1 MRRKLERFARQF
13 ISELKSAGSPVK
25 FWVVGVSLA
34 LGFGVFSGVGSSVYI
49 SPDPS
54 DNYVARPDAREAE
67 KARKNTTQHELARAP
82 RNQAREKPKENP
94 LKKTLKSPP
103 VDSAPVE
110 SPRVE
115 RPPVVSAPVESPLK
129 EEEFTTKAGKF
140 SKADTVIGVL
150 KTHGVRRSE
159 IQEVLES
166 VREKRIF
173 SRVRAGRRYEV
184 KKKDGEFREFVLQ
197 LDNTNRLRIARTP
210 NGALKATKEAIPY
223 SIDVVRIQSRID
235 SSLHQ
240 AISDGGGAPV
250 LANRLSDIF
259 AYVIDFHKDL
269 QTGDQVEVLVERKR
283 FEGEFAGY
291 EKILAAEFIVG
302 RRRHTAVYFEH
313 AGGTYYNFEGESL
326 RRAFLRSPLRYT
338 RISSRFSWRRFH
350 PLLKRY
356 RPHLG
361 VDYAAPRG
369 TPVYAVAD
377 GVVTRAS
384 RKRQAGKTV
393 ELRHGGGY
401 RTAYLHLYRYAR
413 GIRTGR
419 RVHQGQVIG
428 YVGSTGLSTGPHLDY
443 RIIRR
448 GRHLDPLKAELPKG
462 MPLPRSLRPAFK
474 RILDERRTMFDNLPL
489 LKVSQASPAAH
500 EPLFGAEGKRTPRL

>member
-1 MRRKLERFARQF
+1 MRRKVERLARQF
-13 ISELKSAGSPVK
+13 ISELKSAGSPLK
-25 FWVVGVSLA
+25 FWVAGVLVA
-34 LGFGVFSGVGSSVYI
+34 LGFGVFSGVGSSIYI

-54 DNYVARPDAREAE
+54 DNNIPRPAARGAQ
-67 KARKNTTQHELARAP
+67 KARKNTTQHESARAS
-82 RNQAREKPKENP
+82 RSQAREKPKESL
-94 LKKTLKSPP
+94 LKKTLQSP
-103 VDSAPVE
+103 PVE

-115 RPPVVSAPVESPLK
+115 SPPK
-129 EEEFTTKAGKF
+129 EEKLTTKAGKF

-150 KTHGVRRSE
+150 KAHGVRRSE

-173 SRVRAGRRYEV
+173 SRVRTGRRYEV
-184 KKKDGEFREFVLQ
+184 RKKDGEFREFVLQ
-197 LDNTNRLRIARTP
+197 LDNTSRLRIARTP
-210 NGALKATKEAIPY
+210 SGALKATKEAIPY
-223 SIDVVRIQSRID
+223 SVDVVRIQSRID

-250 LANRLSDIF
+250 LAYRLSDIF

-283 FEGEFAGY
+283 LEGEFAGY
-291 EKILAAEFIVG
+291 GKILAAEFIVAK
-302 RRRHTAVYFEH
+302 RRHTAVYFEH
-313 AGGTYYNFEGESL
+313 AGGTYYDFEGESL

-338 RISSRFSWRRFH
+338 RISSRFSRRRFH

-369 TPVYAVAD
+369 TPVHAVAD

-419 RVHQGQVIG
+419 RVLQGQVIG

-462 MPLPRSLRPAFK
+462 MPLPRSLRSAFK
-474 RILDERRTMFDNLPL
+474 RILIERRTMFDNLPL

-500 EPLFGAEGKRTPRL
+500 EPLFGAEGMRTPRL

>member
-1 MRRKLERFARQF
+1 MRRKVERLARQF
-13 ISELKSAGSPVK
+13 ISELKTAGSPLK
-25 FWVVGVSLA
+25 FWVAGVLVA
-34 LGFGVFSGVGSSVYI
+34 LGFGVFSGVGSSIYI

-54 DNYVARPDAREAE
+54 DKNIPRPAARGTQ
-67 KARKNTTQHELARAP
+67 KARKNTTQHEPARAS
-82 RNQAREKPKENP
+82 RSQAREKPKENL
-94 LKKTLKSPP
+94 LKKNLQSPP
-103 VDSAPVE
+103 VERPPVERPPVE

-115 RPPVVSAPVESPLK
+115 SPPK
-129 EEEFTTKAGKF
+129 EKKLTTKAGKF

-150 KTHGVRRSE
+150 KAHGVRRSE

-173 SRVRAGRRYEV
+173 SRVRTGRRYEV
-184 KKKDGEFREFVLQ
+184 RKKDGEFREFVLQ
-197 LDNTNRLRIARTP
+197 LDNTSRLRIARTP
-210 NGALKATKEAIPY
+210 SGALKATKEDIPY
-223 SIDVVRIQSRID
+223 SVDVVRIQSRID

-250 LANRLSDIF
+250 LAYRLSDIF

-283 FEGEFAGY
+283 LEGEFAGY
-291 EKILAAEFIVG
+291 GKILAAEFIVAK
-302 RRRHTAVYFEH
+302 RRHTAVYFEH
-313 AGGTYYNFEGESL
+313 AGGTYYDFEGESL

-338 RISSRFSWRRFH
+338 RISSRFSRRRFH

-369 TPVYAVAD
+369 TPVHAVAD

-419 RVHQGQVIG
+419 RVLQGQVIG

-474 RILDERRTMFDNLPL
+474 RILNERRTMFDNLPL

-500 EPLFGAEGKRTPRL
+500 EPLFGAEGMLTPRL

>member
-1 MRRKLERFARQF
+1 MRRKVERLARQF
-13 ISELKSAGSPVK
+13 ISELKSAGSPLK
-25 FWVVGVSLA
+25 FWVAGVLVA
-34 LGFGVFSGVGSSVYI
+34 LGFGVFSGVGSSIYI

-54 DNYVARPDAREAE
+54 DNNIPRPAARGAQ
-67 KARKNTTQHELARAP
+67 KARKNTTQHETARAS
-82 RNQAREKPKENP
+82 RSQAREKPKESL
-94 LKKTLKSPP
+94 LKKTLQSPP
-103 VDSAPVE
+103 VERPVE

-115 RPPVVSAPVESPLK
+115 SPPK
-129 EEEFTTKAGKF
+129 EEKLTTKAGKF

-150 KTHGVRRSE
+150 KAHGVRRSE

-173 SRVRAGRRYEV
+173 SRVRTGRRYEV
-184 KKKDGEFREFVLQ
+184 RKKDGEFREFVLQ
-197 LDNTNRLRIARTP
+197 LDNTSRLRIARTP
-210 NGALKATKEAIPY
+210 SGALKATKEAIPY
-223 SIDVVRIQSRID
+223 SVDVVRIQSRID

-250 LANRLSDIF
+250 LAYRLSDIF

-283 FEGEFAGY
+283 LEGEFAGY
-291 EKILAAEFIVG
+291 GKILAAEFIVAK
-302 RRRHTAVYFEH
+302 RRHTAVYFEH
-313 AGGTYYNFEGESL
+313 AGGTYYDFEGESL

-338 RISSRFSWRRFH
+338 RISSRFSRRRFH

-369 TPVYAVAD
+369 TPVHAVAD

-419 RVHQGQVIG
+419 RVLQGQVIG

-474 RILDERRTMFDNLPL
+474 RILNERRTMFDNLPL

-500 EPLFGAEGKRTPRL
+500 EPLFGAEGMRTPRL

>member
-1 MRRKLERFARQF
+1 MRRKVERLARQF
-13 ISELKSAGSPVK
+13 ISELKSAGSPLK
-25 FWVVGVSLA
+25 FWVAGVLVA
-34 LGFGVFSGVGSSVYI
+34 LGFGVFSGVGSSIYI

-54 DNYVARPDAREAE
+54 DNNIPRPAARGAQ
-67 KARKNTTQHELARAP
+67 KARKNTTQHESARAS
-82 RNQAREKPKENP
+82 RSQAREKPKESL
-94 LKKTLKSPP
+94 LKKTLQSP
-103 VDSAPVE
+103 PVE

-115 RPPVVSAPVESPLK
+115 SPPK
-129 EEEFTTKAGKF
+129 EEKLTTKAGKF

-150 KTHGVRRSE
+150 KAHGVRRSE

-173 SRVRAGRRYEV
+173 SRVRTGRRYEV
-184 KKKDGEFREFVLQ
+184 RKKDGEFREFVLQ
-197 LDNTNRLRIARTP
+197 LDNTSRLRIARTP
-210 NGALKATKEAIPY
+210 SGALKATKEAIPY
-223 SIDVVRIQSRID
+223 SGDVVRIQSRID

-250 LANRLSDIF
+250 LAYRLSDIF

-283 FEGEFAGY
+283 LEGEFAGY
-291 EKILAAEFIVG
+291 GKILAAEFIVAK
-302 RRRHTAVYFEH
+302 RRHTAVYFEH
-313 AGGTYYNFEGESL
+313 AGGTYYDFEGESL

-338 RISSRFSWRRFH
+338 RISSRFSRRRFH

-369 TPVYAVAD
+369 TPVHAVAD

-419 RVHQGQVIG
+419 RVLQGQVIG

-474 RILDERRTMFDNLPL
+474 RILIERRTMFDNLPL

-500 EPLFGAEGKRTPRL
+500 EPLFGAEGMRTPRL